1 MKNEAYMGLSL
12 EEAVKA
18 FESEEVPV
26 GAVVVSPDGRVL
38 SRAHNQTIGRNSP
51 TAHAEVLAIEEA
63 CRAIGNYR
71 LTGCRLF
78 VTKEPCIMCAGAI
91 IEARLKEV
99 VFGCFDTKRGAFGSA
114 GNVNDLP
121 SNHKVLVV
129 GNVMADQARSLLQ
142 EFFRVRRDTEVVITG
157 PTRNRLYA

>member
-1 MKNEAYMGLSL
+1 MKDEAYMGLSL
-12 EEAVKA
+12 EEAIEA

-26 GAVVVSPDGRVL
+26 GAVVVSPEGRVL
-38 SRAHNQTIGRNSP
+38 SRAHNRTIGRNSP
-51 TAHAEVLAIEEA
+51 VAHAEILAIEKA
-63 CRAIGNYR
+63 CKAIGNYR

-91 IEARLKEV
+91 IEARLGEV

-114 GNVNDLP
+114 SDVNSLP

-142 EFFRVRRDTEVVITG
+142 KFFRVRRDTEVVITG
-157 PTRNRLYA
+157 PTRNRLSA

>member
-1 MKNEAYMGLSL
+1 MKDEGYMGLGL
-12 EEAVKA
+12 EEAAKA

-51 TAHAEVLAIEEA
+51 VAHAEILAIEEA
-63 CRAIGNYR
+63 CKALGNYR

-91 IEARLKEV
+91 IEARLSEV
-99 VFGCFDTKRGAFGSA
+99 VFGCSDTKRGALGSA
-114 GNVNDLP
+114 GDVNSLP
-121 SNHKVLVV
+121 SNHKVRVV

-157 PTRNRLYA
+157 PTRNRLSA

>member
-1 MKNEAYMGLSL
+1 MKDEAYMGVALQ
-12 EEAVKA
+12 EAVYA

-26 GAVVVSPDGRVL
+26 GAVVVSPEGRIL
-38 SRAHNQTIGRNSP
+38 GQAHNRTIYRNSP
-51 TAHAEVLAIEEA
+51 VAHAEILAIEKACEA
-63 CRAIGNYR
+63 TGNHR

-91 IEARLKEV
+91 LEARLSEV
-99 VFGCFDTKRGAFGSA
+99 VFGCFDTKRGALGSA
-114 GNVNDLP
+114 CNVNDLP
-121 SNHKVLVV
+121 SNHKVRIA
-129 GNVMADQARSLLQ
+129 GNLRADEARFLLK

>member
-1 MKNEAYMGLSL
+1 MGLCL
-12 EEAVKA
+12 EEAFLA
-18 FESEEVPV
+18 FGSEEVPV
-26 GAVVVSPDGRVL
+26 GAVVVSAEGKVL

-51 TAHAEVLAIEEA
+51 TAHAEILAIEKA

-91 IEARLKEV
+91 IEARLGEV

-114 GNVNDLP
+114 SDVNSLP

-157 PTRNRLYA
+157 PTRNRLSA

>member
-1 MKNEAYMGLSL
+1 MKDEAYMGLSL
-12 EEAVKA
+12 EEAIKA

-26 GAVVVSPDGRVL
+26 GAIVVSPEGKVL
-38 SRAHNQTIGRNSP
+38 SRAYNQTIRRNSP
-51 TAHAEVLAIEEA
+51 VAHAEILAIEKA
-63 CRAIGNYR
+63 CKAIGNYR

-91 IEARLKEV
+91 IEARLGEV

-114 GNVNDLP
+114 GDVNSLP

-157 PTRNRLYA
+157 PTRNRLSA